1 MQSLILQI
9 ISGVLGLWLA
19 VKFVPGVDFFGDI
32 KYLILAGA
40 VLGLLNFFIK
50 PILNFVT
57 LPLRLLTFGM
67 FSLIIDMI
75 LIWAVDLFF
84 LEIDILL
91 WMPLVWTTL
100 IIWGM
105 SSVVSI
111 IFPMVKK
118 PFAK

>member
-9 ISGVLGLWLA
+9 LSGVLGLWLA
-19 VKFVPGVDFFGDI
+19 KEFVPGVAFSGDI
-32 KYLILAGA
+32 KYLLLAGA

-50 PILNFVT
+50 PILSFIT
-57 LPLRLLTFGM
+57 LPLRLLTFGL
-67 FSLIIDMI
+67 FGLIIDMI
-75 LIWAVDLFF
+75 LIWAVDLVFP
-84 LEIDILL
+84 EIDILL

-105 SSVVSI
+105 SSIVSI
-111 IFPMVKK
+111 LFPVAKK

>member
-9 ISGVLGLWLA
+9 VSGALGLWLA
-19 VKFVPGVDFFGDI
+19 VKFVPGVDFSGDI
-32 KYLILAGA
+32 KYLVLAGA

-57 LPLRLLTFGM
+57 LPLRLLTFGL

-75 LIWAVDLFF
+75 LILAVDLVFP
-84 LEIDILL
+84 EIHIPL

-105 SSVVSI
+105 SSAVSI
-111 IFPMVKK
+111 LFPMAKK